1 MLWAQIG
8 CVIGYY
14 LTASLPPLLTA
25 ALLFLTPMS
34 FLVST
39 ARNARSLADRLA
51 LALGLIICPLL
62 VYAGIGLDL
71 LWTGIVGGT
80 IAYGIHRLARR
91 AMSGYEG
98 LWGYLVLVLV
108 GFLPSDVWR
117 LLGVIVG
124 RGIDEESELLV
135 WVRAVATAVLAGVI
149 AKILFFPPGAL
160 ATMPLSVRLAAI
172 GCGFLAFLRF
182 ADRSLPDLSLGEA
195 VLIAGGVLLAR

>member
-1 MLWAQIG
+1 
-8 CVIGYY
+8 
-14 LTASLPPLLTA
+14 
-25 ALLFLTPMS
+25 
-34 FLVST
+34 
-39 ARNARSLADRLA
+39 
-51 LALGLIICPLL
+51 
-62 VYAGIGLDL
+62 
-71 LWTGIVGGT
+71 
-80 IAYGIHRLARR
+80 
-91 AMSGYEG
+91 MSGYDG

-172 GCGFLAFLRF
+172 GCGFVAFLAVRRSVF
-182 ADRSLPDLSLGEA
+182 AGLAVGET
-195 VLIAGGVLLAR
+195 VLIAGGFLLTP